1 MAVPTLSRGERRA
14 LRSTL
19 VQPRLVVAVLLIV
32 GAVAWASVRGLD
44 GYGLTPIGVCYT
56 LDQPPVL
63 LGLVGVWLSFRS
75 RAR

>member
-14 LRSTL
+14 LRWTL

-32 GAVAWASVRGLD
+32 GAVVWAAVRGLQ

-63 LGLVGVWLSFRS
+63 LALVGVWLCYRS
-75 RAR
+75 GTR